1 MPHPHPQTIS
11 AANIWSLSPTEALK
25 ELDSDPRGLSD
36 REVAKRQAKFGRNAL
51 EEDARVAH
59 FAIFLNQFKSPLI
72 YILLIA
78 GIFTIALGEWVDA
91 IVILAAVFLNSLLG
105 YWQENKAAN
114 VLESLKAYVRLRC
127 RVIRHGVTL
136 EIDAAELVPGD
147 IVHITQG
154 DRVPADLRLL
164 SAFGL
169 EADEAILTGESLPSA
184 KDPAPISTAT
194 PLPERLCMLHAGTL
208 IVQGSAEAIVSST
221 GKNTEFGRIALT
233 VKRIEHEPTPLQKA
247 VSRFAGRASLALG
260 VLTLIMFVWGVLA
273 GRDVFE
279 MLLVAVAVGVSAV
292 PEGLPIAL
300 TVILA
305 IGVERLAKQN
315 GVVKKLLA
323 AETLGST
330 SLILT
335 DKTGTLTQAVMHIS
349 AVLPYGH
356 SGDAATKNLLALAL
370 ANTDVSIQNPEAPPE
385 DWKVLGRPMESAL
398 VQDAAVEFGLKQ
410 PELQSTTEI
419 VDRLPFNSKDKY
431 SGALFR
437 RDHGFRLA
445 ALGAPEII
453 LGYCDLSAEATKAIE
468 TLIQNHAASGERV
481 LGVAY
486 ADFAEP
492 PRLRNGMPHN
502 LVFAGLIA
510 FRDPLRPG
518 VKEEIRRI
526 EQSGVKTVIVTGD
539 HAGTA
544 TAIARELEL
553 LHEGDIV
560 LTGQEIAALERDE
573 LLRLLDKV
581 KVFARVTPEQKH
593 MLANLYRSTGAIVAM
608 TGDGVNDAPA
618 LQAADIG
625 IAVGS
630 GTEAA
635 KSAADLIL
643 LKDDFG
649 TIVTAI
655 EQGRRILGNIRK
667 VIVYLLSDAMGGLV
681 LITGSLFAGLPIPM
695 NALQI
700 LYINFFSDSFPA
712 VTFAFEHLGSTH
724 RRPKPGQTTVFDR
737 DMRLL
742 ILAVGTLNSFL
753 LFGLYAVLLWLGHPA
768 DLVRSFIFAA
778 FGTYTLFVAFGL
790 RSLRHPIWSYNPFDN
805 RLLTTAVVFG
815 IGLMLAA
822 LYFPPLTNILH
833 GAPLPLPWLAAVP
846 LVGLGG
852 LAVFEIGKAYI
863 RATTHR

>member
-1 MPHPHPQTIS
+1 MTHLHPES
-11 AANIWSLSPTEALK
+11 AKDAVWSLDPAAALK
-25 ELDSDPRGLSD
+25 QLDSDPRGLSD
-36 REVAKRQAKFGRNAL
+36 REVAKRQAKFGRNSL

-78 GIFTIALGEWVDA
+78 GLFTIALGEWVDA
-91 IVILAAVFLNSLLG
+91 VVIMAAVLLNSLLG

-127 RVIRHGVTL
+127 RVIRQNGTR

-147 IVHITQG
+147 IVHLAQG

-169 EADEAILTGESLPSA
+169 EADEAILTGESLPAA
-184 KDPAPISTAT
+184 KDPTPLPIATA
-194 PLPERLCMLHAGTL
+194 LPERLCMLHAGTL
-208 IVQGSAEAIVSST
+208 IVQGSAEAVVSST
-221 GKNTEFGRIALT
+221 GKNTEFGRIAQT

-247 VSRFAGRASLALG
+247 VSRFAERASLVLG
-260 VLTLIMFVWGVLA
+260 ALTLVMFVWGILA

-305 IGVERLAKQN
+305 IGVERLAKQH

-335 DKTGTLTQAVMHIS
+335 DKTGTLTQAIMHVS

-356 SGDAATKNLLALAL
+356 SGDGAIKNLLTLAL
-370 ANTDVSIQNPEAPPE
+370 ANTDVSIQNPEDDPK
-385 DWKVLGRPMESAL
+385 DWRLLGRPMESAL
-398 VQDAAVEFGLKQ
+398 VRDAAVEFGIRQ
-410 PELQSTTEI
+410 TELHAETEI
-419 VDRLPFNSKDKY
+419 LDRLPFNSKDKY
-431 SGALFR
+431 SGALYR

-453 LGYCDLSAEATKAIE
+453 LKFCDLPAESAKAIE
-468 TLIQNHAASGERV
+468 LSIQEHAASGERV
-481 LGVAY
+481 LGLAY
-486 ADFAEP
+486 ADYAEA
-492 PRLRNGMPHN
+492 PRLRQGLPQK
-502 LVFAGLIA
+502 LIFAGLIA

-544 TAIARELEL
+544 TAIARELGIL
-553 LHEGDIV
+553 RQGDIV
-560 LTGQEIAALERDE
+560 LTGQEMAALERDE
-573 LLRLLDKV
+573 LLRLLGKV
-581 KVFARVTPEQKH
+581 KVFARVTPEQKF
-593 MLANLYRSTGAIVAM
+593 MLANLYRETGAIVAM

-635 KSAADLIL
+635 KSAADLVL

-681 LITGSLFAGLPIPM
+681 LITGSLFAGLPIPL

-700 LYINFFSDSFPA
+700 LYINLFSDSFPA

-742 ILAVGTLNSFL
+742 ILVVGTLNSFL
-753 LFGLYAVLLWLGHPA
+753 LFGLYALLVRLGYPA
-768 DLVRSFIFAA
+768 EVVRSFIFAA
-778 FGTYTLFVAFGL
+778 FGTYTLFVAFSL

-805 RLLTTAVVFG
+805 RLLTAAVVMG
-815 IGLMLAA
+815 LGLMLAA
-822 LYFPPLTNILH
+822 LYFPPLTKILH
-833 GAPLPLPWLAAVP
+833 GAPLPPGWLAAVP
-846 LVGLGG
+846 LAGLGG
-852 LAVFEIGKAYI
+852 IAMFEIGKAYL
-863 RATTHR
+863 RRTPHR